1 MTVGFRRHEQSNTNW
16 NTLVQDAVA
25 AGKVEARPLI
35 WDRGF
40 ADPEGAVRI
49 APDSASR
56 VQSDF
61 SKTTWKFGTSYDLND
76 DVMVYAS
83 YSEGFNSGG
92 ISTIADSLGINQIP
106 FTPETIENTE
116 FGVRGDFLDGTLR
129 VNATYFMTDWVDIQ
143 AAFST
148 VDRATGDPI
157 TEVFTANASD
167 GEARG
172 LELELTY
179 FVNDRLQVGANL
191 GFLDTKYVNLK
202 PGAQLTEDTE
212 FGGAPDETYA
222 VMLITT
228 GICLMARS
236 VRAFL
241 ETTSVISGVP
251 AFQTSVRMY
260 MVVEVHQQVISGA
273 GMPVRYISPI
283 MPTGE

>member
-1 MTVGFRRHEQSNTNW
+1 MPIRRG
-16 NTLVQDAVA
+16 L
-25 AGKVEARPLI
+25 
-35 WDRGF
+35 
-40 ADPEGAVRI
+40 
-49 APDSASR
+49 
-56 VQSDF
+56 
-61 SKTTWKFGTSYDLND
+61 
-76 DVMVYAS
+76 YAS

-116 FGVRGDFLDGTLR
+116 FGIRGDFLDGTLR

-172 LELELTY
+172 LELEMTY
-179 FVNDRLQVGANL
+179 FVNDSLQVGANL

-222 VMLITT
+222 VYADYNWNMFNGEISSRLSGNYFGNFWRSSIPNFRQDVYGGGSSPAGDIWRWNARAVYQPNNADWRIT
-228 GICLMARS
+228 
-236 VRAFL
+236 AFVNNIFEEKFL
-241 ETTSVISGVP
+241 NSGFMDSIWQFDFSGVDAP
-251 AFQTSVRMY
+251 REWGLGFEMNF
-260 MVVEVHQQVISGA
+260 
-273 GMPVRYISPI
+273 
-283 MPTGE
+283 